1 MDDEFVVAFQKSR
14 ENFFARVA
22 RGQFPLDGVMSP
34 LTRMLIERF
43 DADGV
48 DMTSAWS
55 FTPMD
60 WLCPSCGRTKSDI
73 VRLNSKRQLM
83 CRLVEHHDHMK
94 DLVEREFKLACKA
107 QDVVLADER
116 AKRFAD
122 RASQMVSAYD
132 NAIVCD
138 DCNGADAMAKSTAQT
153 HRSFSYSP
161 QEIRQF
167 VRPQPNQPHEIDGDE
182 AKRIW
187 ENQTETFALRLKI
200 VKRIAMIA
208 ATDAHWYQEIPRMQR
223 AEEVY
228 KYAESIAS
236 YHHAPGA
243 HYELAGD
250 KDRQL
255 PDVFDQWRRII
266 QPKPGA
272 RPSDKDIEYVA
283 RVTSTKFWNRVPDD
297 WCCVT
302 CKRSKRETVR
312 RSKKDWTF
320 LLSDPGFYDPLER
333 QPKQRMVACG
343 ECGALA
349 TNLGKE
355 ASKTAGIS
363 SDQNYGR
370 YVTFSELASV
380 VRPQAYGRHNV
391 DNERADQLLES
402 LVVRVKTLN
411 EAPDCNASDQSSTA
425 FRV

>member
-1 MDDEFVVAFQKSR
+1 MDDELVVALRKSR

-22 RGQFPLDGVMSP
+22 RGQSPLDGVMSP

-43 DADGV
+43 GADGV

-55 FTPMD
+55 FTPTD
-60 WLCPSCGRTKSDI
+60 WICPSCGRTKADI
-73 VRLNSKRQLM
+73 VRLNSKQRLM

-107 QDVVLADER
+107 QDVVVADER

-132 NAIVCD
+132 NTIVCD
-138 DCNGADAMAKSTAQT
+138 DCNGADAMAKSAANT
-153 HRSFSYSP
+153 HKNFSYSP

-167 VRPQPNQPHEIDGDE
+167 VRPRPNQPHEIDGDE
-182 AKRIW
+182 ARRIW
-187 ENQTETFALRLKI
+187 KSQTETFALRLKI

-208 ATDAHWYQEIPRMQR
+208 ATDAHWHQEIPRMQR

-228 KYAESIAS
+228 KNAESIAS
-236 YHHAPGA
+236 YNYAPGA

-250 KDRQL
+250 KCRPL
-255 PDVFDQWRRII
+255 SDVFDQWRRVV
-266 QPKPGA
+266 QPKPGSG
-272 RPSDKDIEYVA
+272 PSDKDIEYVA
-283 RVTSTKFWNRVPDD
+283 KVTSTKFWSRVPDD

-312 RSKKDWTF
+312 KSKKDWTF
-320 LLSDPGFYDPLER
+320 LLSDPDFYDQPSGY
-333 QPKQRMVACG
+333 PKQRVIACG

-355 ASKTAGIS
+355 ASLTAGIS

-370 YVTFSELASV
+370 YLTISELASI

-391 DNERADQLLES
+391 DNERVDQLMES
-402 LVVRVKTLN
+402 LVTRVRMLN
-411 EAPDCNASDQSSTA
+411 GVLD
-425 FRV
+425 